1 MSDYFIRTN
10 RQLIERNKTLQKIKK
25 ILDDLNIRFF
35 LEGGVLLGAI
45 RNNEFIKWDHDV
57 ELGVIS
63 ENLYPNILKILT
75 KAEKQNLKISFVDNN
90 YNNLKINIYEH
101 WHSKF
106 SILGFKKTSNFLER
120 DIYKYPSKFFYPMK
134 SILFMGKKYE
144 IPNNIDEF
152 LTWTYGDW
160 RKEVKSRNNRV
171 YLNNDVF
178 NSKLKIYTKKF
189 IPFLKNFINKYFYKA
204 TNFLNYINREPLFK
218 FMIKSLL
225 NKKKILFY
233 DIGSNDGSESVLV
246 LKKNIESKSIIIE
259 PYKKH
264 IEIIKE
270 RLSKLKINKNRY
282 KILNFAASNKNYI
295 GNFYINLKLSNLST
309 SFKQNEGKS
318 IKIKYKKLSSLL
330 SKKKNN
336 NFIIFKMDLEGS
348 EYYVLKD
355 IIKFLIKNK
364 NIAILIELHPTKYKR
379 GQMEILF
386 KQLFKNGYNIKF
398 VESAGSSI
406 PFEFKKNNLKPF
418 LVSGSRGLYK
428 NVSKKFVL
436 ENAFLPK
443 YKLSNFGKGFID
455 KLIRSIMLEKNE

>member
-1 MSDYFIRTN
+1 
-10 RQLIERNKTLQKIKK
+10 
-25 ILDDLNIRFF
+25 
-35 LEGGVLLGAI
+35 
-45 RNNEFIKWDHDV
+45 
-57 ELGVIS
+57 
-63 ENLYPNILKILT
+63 
-75 KAEKQNLKISFVDNN
+75 
-90 YNNLKINIYEH
+90 
-101 WHSKF
+101 
-106 SILGFKKTSNFLER
+106 
-120 DIYKYPSKFFYPMK
+120 MK

-189 IPFLKNFINKYFYKA
+189 IPFLKNFINKYLYKA

-282 KILNFAASNKNYI
+282 KILNFVASNKIYLL
-295 GNFYINLKLSNLST
+295 FLYL
-309 SFKQNEGKS
+309 FK
-318 IKIKYKKLSSLL
+318 
-330 SKKKNN
+330 
-336 NFIIFKMDLEGS
+336 
-348 EYYVLKD
+348 
-355 IIKFLIKNK
+355 IIK
-364 NIAILIELHPTKYKR
+364 
-379 GQMEILF
+379 
-386 KQLFKNGYNIKF
+386 
-398 VESAGSSI
+398 
-406 PFEFKKNNLKPF
+406 
-418 LVSGSRGLYK
+418 
-428 NVSKKFVL
+428 
-436 ENAFLPK
+436 PK
-443 YKLSNFGKGFID
+443 YI
-455 KLIRSIMLEKNE
+455 I